1 MVSVLRYFALFI
13 TFVVC
18 SLLEGHLMLNRKN
31 TPFLYI
37 NRLLYIYW
45 KTHVEAYLKIPIKC
59 WQLIL
64 LCFFFKYKNYYWK
77 IVTVQ
82 VVEIYKKKYNTKLM
96 CYTCTCIFIT
106 GIYIYI
112 SHSLFCFLNDFCNGN
127 INYKLFTKY
136 AKKFTIRR
144 KSDLENS
151 VRT

>member
-1 MVSVLRYFALFI
+1 
-13 TFVVC
+13 
-18 SLLEGHLMLNRKN
+18 
-31 TPFLYI
+31 
-37 NRLLYIYW
+37 
-45 KTHVEAYLKIPIKC
+45 
-59 WQLIL
+59 
-64 LCFFFKYKNYYWK
+64 
-77 IVTVQ
+77 
-82 VVEIYKKKYNTKLM
+82 M